1 MEKKYYCKKRCVS
14 IDIDFEICKDCCKR
28 KLSGFEDIKM
38 CEEFNLMFVDDN
50 EEKNEVII

>member
-1 MEKKYYCKKRCVS
+1 MEKKYYCKKRYIS
-14 IDIDFEICKDCCKR
+14 IDLDFEICKDCCRR
-28 KLSGFEDIKM
+28 KLSGFEDVRM